1 MLAVL
6 ENRTFR
12 HLYVAQIVA
21 LIGTGLATIA
31 LGLLAFE
38 LAGDRAGAVLG
49 TALAIKMVAYVSIAP
64 VAAALLAGLPRRPV
78 LVSLDLIRAA
88 VAVLLPFVSEIWQV
102 YVLIF
107 VLQAASA
114 AFTPTFQATIP
125 DILPD
130 ETEYTRALSLSRV
143 AYDLESVISPMLA
156 AALLL
161 VMSFNVLFAGT
172 VVGFLLSAALVLTV
186 TLPIAQPV
194 TAGNLRERT
203 FRGVNI
209 FLKTPRLR
217 GLLAVDLAVAMAGAV
232 VIVNTV
238 VYVQGE
244 FDLSQRATALALGV
258 FGTGSLIAAL
268 ALPTLLDRI
277 SDRIPML
284 AGAGLV
290 AIATIA
296 VSRVTSYEGLLLLWL
311 IIGFG
316 YSIAQTP
323 SGRLLRRSS
332 HEDNRPA
339 VFAAHF
345 ALSHLCWL
353 AAYPIAGWAVQ
364 ALGLSGTA
372 AMMGIIGLF
381 ATIVA
386 VRVWPTNDPI
396 EIPHAHPDLGRD
408 HPHVM
413 GYREH
418 SHAYTIDDLHSSW
431 PR

>member
-277 SDRIPML
+277 PDRIPML

-364 ALGLSGTA
+364 ALGLAATA

-386 VRVWPTNDPI
+386 VRVWPNNDPI

>member
-1 MLAVL
+1 MLGVL
-6 ENRTFR
+6 QHRTFR
-12 HLYVAQIVA
+12 HLYFAQIVA
-21 LIGTGLATIA
+21 LIGTGLATVA

-38 LAGDRAGAVLG
+38 LAGDRAGTVLG

-64 VAAALLAGLPRRPV
+64 IAAALLAGLPRRPV
-78 LVSLDLIRAA
+78 LVSLDIIRAG
-88 VAVLLPFVSEIWQV
+88 VAIMLPFVSEVWHV

-107 VLQAASA
+107 VLQSASA

-130 ETEYTRALSLSRV
+130 EIEYTRALSLSRV

-156 AALLL
+156 AGLLL

-172 VVGFLLSAALVLTV
+172 VLGFLLSAALVLTV
-186 TLPIAQPV
+186 TLPSAQPV
-194 TAGNLRERT
+194 ENASLRERT
-203 FRGVNI
+203 FRGINI

-258 FGTGSLIAAL
+258 FGAGSLTAAL
-268 ALPTLLDRI
+268 TLPTLLDRI
-277 SDRIPML
+277 PDRIPML
-284 AGAGLV
+284 AGAVLV

-296 VSRVTSYEGLLLLWL
+296 VSRVTSYEGLLVLWL

-332 HEDNRPA
+332 NEDNRPA

-353 AAYPIAGWAVQ
+353 LAYPVAGWSVQ

-372 AMMGIIGLF
+372 AMMGSVGFIAAAAGF
-381 ATIVA
+381 K
-386 VRVWPTNDPI
+386 VWPTNDPV
-396 EIPHAHPDLGRD
+396 EIAHAHPELGDD
-408 HPHVM
+408 HPHKR
-413 GYREH
+413 GEREH
-418 SHAYTIDDLHSSW
+418 SHAYTIDDLHRSW

>member
-49 TALAIKMVAYVSIAP
+49 TARAIKMVAYVSIAP

-102 YVLIF
+102 YDLIF

-277 SDRIPML
+277 PDRIPML

-364 ALGLSGTA
+364 ALGLSATA